1 MFSNQNWAKIEKWR
15 PRKKVYPKSLED
27 IQEIIRSAQQKGLKI
42 RPIGSLHSYN
52 DLCVTQDIQMHTDK
66 LCKILSLDKNKMTV
80 RVEGGIKIHALLD
93 ALAKEGVTLP
103 NQGYIRR
110 QSIAGAIST
119 ATHGSGNCRNG
130 GTLSSFIEEV
140 ELVDAD
146 GKLHVLNSKANEHL
160 FNAAVVNL
168 GCLGIIYA
176 LTLRIIPLYRLRLT
190 AFLTTFDEAIK
201 QYPEWLKTYD
211 FVHLVFNPYTDDVGI
226 RLYQKSDENIQ
237 NVEKANHRKRR
248 NKFFMNLFNWIGL
261 PKSFAL
267 NWPKFI
273 HKLSYVEESHRILS
287 PEDEGRYVEEEISI
301 PLEHLEK
308 TVIEARQIIRK
319 HAESH
324 PWIIQAMYLR
334 FVGRD
339 PYGYLSPNLN
349 QASFWMTFISV
360 VRNGYKEIFQEYEN
374 AMLKYNGRPHWG
386 KVHTLDKEKVQKL
399 YPHTYSKFME
409 AKKTLDPEGLFT
421 NDYIHRLFDLN
432 NRSM

>member
-52 DLCVTQDIQMHTDK
+52 DICMTQDIQLYTDK

-103 NQGYIRR
+103 NQGYIRQ

-130 GTLSSFIEEV
+130 GTLISFIEEL
-140 ELVDAD
+140 ELVDAN
-146 GKLHVLNSKANEHL
+146 GKLHVLNPKVNEHL

-168 GCLGIIYA
+168 GCLGVIYA
-176 LTLRIIPLYRLRLT
+176 LTLRIIPLYKLRLT
-190 AFLTTFDEAIK
+190 QFFSTFNEVIR
-201 QYPEWLKTYD
+201 QYPDWLKTYD
-211 FVHLVFNPYTDDVGI
+211 FVQLFFNPYTDDTSV
-226 RLYQKSDENIQ
+226 RLYKKTEENIQ
-237 NVEKANHRKRR
+237 NVGMARR
-248 NKFFMNLFNWIGL
+248 NKWTIRMLMNAFNWIGM
-261 PKSFAL
+261 PQFIVH
-267 NWPKFI
+267 NWPKIIVKMSF
-273 HKLSYVEESHRILS
+273 VDESHRILS
-287 PEDEGRYVEEEISI
+287 PEDLGRYVEEEISM
-301 PLEHLEK
+301 PLEHLENAL
-308 TVIEARQIIRK
+308 IETRNIIRK
-319 HAESH
+319 HHESH
-324 PWIIQAMYLR
+324 PFIVENISIR

-349 QASFWMTFISV
+349 QASFWMTLPSI
-360 VRNGYKEIFQEYEN
+360 VRKGYKEIFQEYEN

-386 KVHTLDKEKVQKL
+386 KINTLDQERLQKL
-399 YPHTYSKFME
+399 YPHTYSKFVE
-409 AKKTLDPEGLFT
+409 AKKTLDPLGLFA
-421 NDYIHRLFDLN
+421 NDYIHRLFG
-432 NRSM
+432 